1 MARRFSGKSATRN
14 VSAAAAAR
22 RCRSPASTRTVRRT
36 ARRLLQGAARGA
48 ARCSVLRV
56 ELLMEG

>member
-1 MARRFSGKSATRN
+1 MARRFTGKQATRN
-14 VSAAAAAR
+14 VNAAAR
-22 RCRSPASTRTVRRT
+22 RCRSPASTRT